1 MSIDHNS
8 WTVERDYPQPPER
21 VFAAWADP
29 TVKVR
34 WFDLSGS
41 QDPDYHGDFHVGGME
56 SFRTPTGSR
65 PVLTY
70 DAQYRDIVDNE
81 RIVTTYEMSVD
92 GRRTSVSVAAVELTA
107 TSTGT
112 HLVYTEHG
120 AYLDGL
126 DSPESRRTGTGSQL
140 DNLAAVLTEQ
150 P

>member
-1 MSIDHNS
+1 MSVDYSS

-41 QDPDYHGDFHVGGME
+41 VDPDYRGDFRVGGTE
-56 SFRTPTGSR
+56 VFRTPAGAE
-65 PVLTY
+65 PVFTY

-81 RIVTTYEMSVD
+81 RIVMTYEMAVD
-92 GRRTSVSVAAVELTA
+92 GKRMSVSVATVELSA
-107 TSTGT
+107 ASTGT
-112 HLVYTEHG
+112 HVVYTEQG

-126 DSPESRRTGTGSQL
+126 DDAQSRRTGTSSQL
-140 DNLAAVLTEQ
+140 DNLTAVLKEQ
-150 P
+150 A